1 MLRRR
6 DRSTPSRARRW
17 LDTRDHRSRHRFSA
31 VFEIISRYSGPL
43 MSPRIDRRFSRVY
56 ASGRGLDRYD
66 EGRARYARTT
76 GKCGRLAC
84 QPALRVGGTSSSMV
98 QSELA
103 RPDESARPPLLRVER
118 VTKSFPGVLAL
129 QDVSLEVHPG
139 EVLGLVG
146 ENGAG
151 KSTLM
156 KILSGVYQPD
166 SGEVILDDKQVVL
179 HSHRQAQDL
188 GISIIYQE
196 FNLMPNLSVEENV
209 FVGREPNAGKVVRWR
224 ELRKQTTDLLDQLGV
239 RLNPGAIV
247 RSLSVAEQ
255 QMVEIA
261 KALSLNARLVIMD
274 EPTSAL
280 TDTEVTALFEIIRG
294 LKHRDL
300 AVIYI
305 SHRLEEIFT
314 ICDRVTVLRD
324 GQLAGD
330 LPIAEATPD
339 RIVRLM
345 VGRPLMDLFRPEEA
359 ERRLERLAQ
368 RSPAPV
374 LEVHGLGRTGT
385 GQDPSAIVLEDVSFS
400 VRPGEIV
407 GLAGL
412 VGSGRTEIARAIFG
426 ADEYDR
432 GEILVEGKP
441 IRIRSPREAIRLGIG
456 LVPEDRKLQAL
467 VLSLAIREN
476 LSLSLLD
483 RLSRFGIVRLGAE
496 RALARR
502 MVNALQVRTPSIEQ
516 KVLNLSGGNQQKVV
530 IAKWLALHP
539 KILIMDEPT
548 RGVDIGAKA
557 EVHGLMHQLAADGVA
572 ILMISSELP
581 EIVHMSD
588 RILVMRQGRMAG
600 ELARADATQE
610 AVMALATGVTA
621 LHETA
626 A

>member
-1 MLRRR
+1 
-6 DRSTPSRARRW
+6 
-17 LDTRDHRSRHRFSA
+17 
-31 VFEIISRYSGPL
+31 
-43 MSPRIDRRFSRVY
+43 
-56 ASGRGLDRYD
+56 
-66 EGRARYARTT
+66 
-76 GKCGRLAC
+76 
-84 QPALRVGGTSSSMV
+84 MV
-98 QSELA
+98 QSEPA
-103 RPDESARPPLLRVER
+103 RQHDSARSPLLRVEK

-129 QDVSLEVHPG
+129 QDVSLEVYPG

-166 SGEVILDDKQVVL
+166 SGEIILDGKPVTL
-179 HSHRQAQDL
+179 HSPRQAQDL

-209 FVGREPNAGKVVRWR
+209 FVGREPNSGKVVRWR
-224 ELRKQTTDLLDQLGV
+224 QLRKQTRDLLDQLGV
-239 RLNPGAIV
+239 HLDPGAIV

-280 TDTEVTALFEIIRG
+280 TDTEVAALFEIIRG
-294 LKHRDL
+294 LKARGL

-314 ICDRVTVLRD
+314 ISNRVTVLRD
-324 GQLAGD
+324 GQLAGE

-345 VGRPLMDLFRPEEA
+345 VGRPLVDLFRPEEA
-359 ERRLERLAQ
+359 DRRLEILAA
-368 RSPAPV
+368 RAPEPV
-374 LEVHGLGRTGT
+374 LEVRGLGRTGSA
-385 GQDPSAIVLEDVSFS
+385 QDPSAIVLENVSFN

-412 VGSGRTEIARAIFG
+412 VGSGRTEVARAIFG
-426 ADEYDR
+426 ADDYDR
-432 GEILVEGKP
+432 GEILVDGRP
-441 IRIRSPREAIRLGIG
+441 IRTRSPREAIRLGIG

-476 LSLSLLD
+476 LALSLLD
-483 RLSRFGIVRLGAE
+483 RLSRFGVVRLGAE

-502 MVNALQVRTPSIEQ
+502 MVGALRVRTPSIEQ

-548 RGVDIGAKA
+548 RGIDIGAKA
-557 EVHGLMHQLAADGVA
+557 EVHALMHQLAADGVA

-581 EIVHMSD
+581 EILHMSD
-588 RILVMRQGRMAG
+588 RIVVMRQGRIAG
-600 ELARADATQE
+600 ELSRAEATQE
-610 AVMALATGVTA
+610 AVMALATGVSA
-621 LHETA
+621 DAETA

>member
-1 MLRRR
+1 MMPTEPAGPAAA
-6 DRSTPSRARRW
+6 SPTP
-17 LDTRDHRSRHRFSA
+17 
-31 VFEIISRYSGPL
+31 V
-43 MSPRIDRRFSRVY
+43 
-56 ASGRGLDRYD
+56 
-66 EGRARYARTT
+66 
-76 GKCGRLAC
+76 
-84 QPALRVGGTSSSMV
+84 
-98 QSELA
+98 
-103 RPDESARPPLLRVER
+103 LRVEG
-118 VTKSFPGVLAL
+118 VSKQFPGVLAL
-129 QDVSLEVHPG
+129 NGVSLEVYPG

-166 SGEVILDDKQVVL
+166 DGQILLDGKPVVI
-179 HSHRQAQDL
+179 HNPRQAQDL

-209 FVGREPNAGKVVRWR
+209 FVGREPNSGKFVRWGQ
-224 ELRKQTTDLLDQLGV
+224 LRMQTEALLDQLGV
-239 RLNPGAIV
+239 RLDPGAVV

-261 KALSLNARLVIMD
+261 KALSLNARIVIMD

-280 TDTEVTALFEIIRG
+280 TDTEVTALFDIIRG
-294 LKHRDL
+294 LKARGL

-305 SHRLEEIFT
+305 SHRLEEIYA
-314 ICDRVTVLRD
+314 ICDRVTVRRD
-324 GQLAGD
+324 GELAGE
-330 LPIAEATPD
+330 LAIEEATPD

-345 VGRPLMDLFRPEEA
+345 VGRPLGDLFRGEEA
-359 ERRLERLAQ
+359 ERRIEAFAAR
-368 RSPAPV
+368 PPEPI
-374 LEVHGLGRTGT
+374 LEVRGLGRTGT
-385 GQDPSAIVLEDVSFS
+385 GQDPAAIVLEDVSF
-400 VRPGEIV
+400 VLRPGEIV

-426 ADEYDR
+426 ADDYDR
-432 GEILVEGKP
+432 GEIIVADQRT
-441 IRIRSPREAIRLGIG
+441 RIRSPREAIRLGIG

-467 VLSLAIREN
+467 VLNLAIREN
-476 LSLSLLD
+476 MALSVLD
-483 RLSRFGIVRLGAE
+483 RLSRFGVVMLGAE
-496 RALARR
+496 RRLARE
-502 MVNALQVRTPSIEQ
+502 MVQALRVRTPSIEQ

-539 KILIMDEPT
+539 KILLMDEPT
-548 RGVDIGAKA
+548 RGIDIGAKA

-588 RILVMRQGRMAG
+588 RVLVMRQGRIAG
-600 ELARADATQE
+600 ELPRAGATQE
-610 AVMALATGVTA
+610 AIMAMATGVDRA
-621 LHETA
+621 VDTA

>member
-1 MLRRR
+1 MVVS
-6 DRSTPSRARRW
+6 DMAAPAEPPRA
-17 LDTRDHRSRHRFSA
+17 
-31 VFEIISRYSGPL
+31 
-43 MSPRIDRRFSRVY
+43 
-56 ASGRGLDRYD
+56 
-66 EGRARYARTT
+66 
-76 GKCGRLAC
+76 
-84 QPALRVGGTSSSMV
+84 
-98 QSELA
+98 
-103 RPDESARPPLLRVER
+103 PLLRMEQVS
-118 VTKSFPGVLAL
+118 KQFPGVLAL
-129 QDVSLEVHPG
+129 NEVSLEVHPG

-166 SGEVILDDKQVVL
+166 GGHVVL
-179 HSHRQAQDL
+179 DGKPVLIHNPRQAQDL

-209 FVGREPNAGKVVRWR
+209 FVGREPNSGKFVRWGQ
-224 ELRKQTTDLLDQLGV
+224 LRKQTEELLDQLGV
-239 RLNPGAIV
+239 RLDPGAVV

-261 KALSLNARLVIMD
+261 KALSLNARIVIMD

-280 TDTEVTALFEIIRG
+280 TDKEVAALFDIIRG
-294 LKHRDL
+294 LKQRGL

-324 GQLAGD
+324 GELAGE
-330 LPIAEATPD
+330 LSIEEATPD

-345 VGRPLMDLFRPEEA
+345 VGRPLGDLFRGEEA
-359 ERRLERLAQ
+359 ERRLESLAA
-368 RSPAPV
+368 RSPEPV
-374 LEVHGLGRTGT
+374 LEVRGLGRTGT
-385 GQDPSAIVLEDVSFS
+385 GQDPAAIVLEDVSF
-400 VRPGEIV
+400 VLQPGEIV

-426 ADEYDR
+426 ADDYDR
-432 GEILVEGKP
+432 GEIIVSGKQT
-441 IRIRSPREAIRLGIG
+441 RVRSPREAIRLGIG

-467 VLSLAIREN
+467 VLNLAIREN
-476 LSLSLLD
+476 MALSVLD
-483 RLSRFGIVRLGAE
+483 RLSRFGIVLLGAE
-496 RALARR
+496 RKLARE
-502 MVNALQVRTPSIEQ
+502 MVQALRVRTPSIEQ

-548 RGVDIGAKA
+548 RGIDIGAKA

-588 RILVMRQGRMAG
+588 RVLVMRQGRIAG
-600 ELARADATQE
+600 ELPRAGATQE
-610 AVMALATGVTA
+610 AIMALATGVVGTM
-621 LHETA
+621 EPA

>member
-1 MLRRR
+1 MTDMPPDL
-6 DRSTPSRARRW
+6 A
-17 LDTRDHRSRHRFSA
+17 
-31 VFEIISRYSGPL
+31 
-43 MSPRIDRRFSRVY
+43 M
-56 ASGRGLDRYD
+56 
-66 EGRARYARTT
+66 RT
-76 GKCGRLAC
+76 
-84 QPALRVGGTSSSMV
+84 
-98 QSELA
+98 
-103 RPDESARPPLLRVER
+103 PLLRVEGIS
-118 VTKSFPGVLAL
+118 KSFPGVLAL
-129 QDVSLEVHPG
+129 QDVSLEVFPG

-166 SGEVILDDKQVVL
+166 GGEIVFAGKPVSL
-179 HSHRQAQDL
+179 HSPRQAQDL

-209 FVGREPNAGKVVRWR
+209 FVGREPNSGGVVRWR
-224 ELRKQTTDLLDQLGV
+224 ALRGQTRELLDQLGV
-239 RLNPGAIV
+239 HLDPGATV
-247 RSLSVAEQ
+247 RNLSVAEQ

-280 TDTEVTALFEIIRG
+280 TDTEVTALFAIIRG
-294 LKHRDL
+294 LKERGL
-300 AVIYI
+300 GVIYI
-305 SHRLEEIFT
+305 SHRLEEIFE

-324 GQLAGD
+324 GQLAGQM
-330 LPIAEATPD
+330 PIAEATPE

-345 VGRPLMDLFRPEEA
+345 VGRPLGDLFRPQEA
-359 ERRLERLAQ
+359 ELRLQAMADQPPR
-368 RSPAPV
+368 PI
-374 LEVHGLGRTGT
+374 LEVRGLGRTGT
-385 GQDPSAIVLEDVSFS
+385 VQDAAAIVLEDVSFRL
-400 VRPGEIV
+400 RPGEIV

-412 VGSGRTEIARAIFG
+412 VGSGRTEVARAIFG
-426 ADEYDR
+426 ADDYDR
-432 GEILVEGKP
+432 GEILVEGRP
-441 IRIRSPREAIRLGIG
+441 TRIHSPRAAIRLGIG

-467 VLSLAIREN
+467 ILGLAIREN
-476 LSLSLLD
+476 MALSILD

-502 MVNALQVRTPSIEQ
+502 MVEALRVRTPSIEQ

-530 IAKWLALHP
+530 IAKWLALRP

-548 RGVDIGAKA
+548 RGIDIGAKA

-581 EIVHMSD
+581 EILGMSD
-588 RILVMRQGRMAG
+588 RILVMRQGRLAG
-600 ELARADATQE
+600 ELTRHEATQE
-610 AVMALATGVTA
+610 AIMALATGVA
-621 LHETA
+621 GAGQQA

>member
-1 MLRRR
+1 
-6 DRSTPSRARRW
+6 
-17 LDTRDHRSRHRFSA
+17 
-31 VFEIISRYSGPL
+31 
-43 MSPRIDRRFSRVY
+43 
-56 ASGRGLDRYD
+56 
-66 EGRARYARTT
+66 
-76 GKCGRLAC
+76 
-84 QPALRVGGTSSSMV
+84 MV
-98 QSELA
+98 QSEPA
-103 RPDESARPPLLRVER
+103 RPDETSGSPLLRVER

-166 SGEVILDDKQVVL
+166 SGEIILDGKPVVL
-179 HSHRQAQDL
+179 HSPRQAQDL

-239 RLNPGAIV
+239 HLNPGAIV

-280 TDTEVTALFEIIRG
+280 TDTEVTALFDIIRG
-294 LKHRDL
+294 LKERGL

-324 GQLAGD
+324 GQLAGE

-359 ERRLERLAQ
+359 ERRLEILAQ

-374 LEVHGLGRTGT
+374 LEVRGLGRTGT
-385 GQDPSAIVLEDVSFS
+385 GQDPSAIVLEDVIVQRPPRRDRRAGGAGRFGPHGDRARHLRRRR
-400 VRPGEIV
+400 VRP
-407 GLAGL
+407 
-412 VGSGRTEIARAIFG
+412 R
-426 ADEYDR
+426 
-432 GEILVEGKP
+432 
-441 IRIRSPREAIRLGIG
+441 
-456 LVPEDRKLQAL
+456 
-467 VLSLAIREN
+467 
-476 LSLSLLD
+476 
-483 RLSRFGIVRLGAE
+483 
-496 RALARR
+496 
-502 MVNALQVRTPSIEQ
+502 
-516 KVLNLSGGNQQKVV
+516 
-530 IAKWLALHP
+530 
-539 KILIMDEPT
+539 
-548 RGVDIGAKA
+548 
-557 EVHGLMHQLAADGVA
+557 
-572 ILMISSELP
+572 
-581 EIVHMSD
+581 
-588 RILVMRQGRMAG
+588 
-600 ELARADATQE
+600 
-610 AVMALATGVTA
+610 
-621 LHETA
+621 
-626 A
+626 

>member
-1 MLRRR
+1 MM
-6 DRSTPSRARRW
+6 PSEPAQPN
-17 LDTRDHRSRHRFSA
+17 
-31 VFEIISRYSGPL
+31 E
-43 MSPRIDRRFSRVY
+43 SPS
-56 ASGRGLDRYD
+56 
-66 EGRARYARTT
+66 
-76 GKCGRLAC
+76 
-84 QPALRVGGTSSSMV
+84 
-98 QSELA
+98 
-103 RPDESARPPLLRVER
+103 PLLRVEQ
-118 VTKSFPGVLAL
+118 VSKSFPGVLAL
-129 QDVSLEVHPG
+129 QDVSLEVYPG

-166 SGEVILDDKQVVL
+166 GGAIVFAGKPVVL
-179 HSHRQAQDL
+179 HNPRQAQGL
-188 GISIIYQE
+188 GIAIIYQE

-209 FVGREPNAGKVVRWR
+209 FVGREPNSGKVVRWR
-224 ELRKQTTDLLDQLGV
+224 ALRRQTTELLDQLGV

-247 RSLSVAEQ
+247 RDLSVAEQ

-280 TDTEVTALFEIIRG
+280 TDTEVAALFEIIRE
-294 LKHRDL
+294 LKRRGL

-305 SHRLEEIFT
+305 SHRLEEVFT

-324 GQLAGD
+324 GQLAGN

-339 RIVRLM
+339 RVVRLM
-345 VGRPLMDLFRPEEA
+345 VGRPLGDLFRPEEA
-359 ERRLERLAQ
+359 ERRLEVLTD

-374 LEVHGLGRTGT
+374 LEVRHLSRTGT
-385 GQDPSAIVLEDVSFS
+385 VQDESAIVLEDVSFS

-426 ADEYDR
+426 ADDFDR
-432 GEILVEGKP
+432 GEMLIDGKP
-441 IRIRSPREAIRLGIG
+441 VRIRSPRQAIRLGIG

-467 VLSLAIREN
+467 VLNLAIREN
-476 LSLSLLD
+476 IALAMLD
-483 RLSRFGIVRLGAE
+483 RLSRFGIVRFGAE

-502 MVNALQVRTPSIEQ
+502 MVEALRVRTPSIEQ

-548 RGVDIGAKA
+548 RGIDIGAKA

-581 EIVHMSD
+581 EIVGMSD
-588 RILVMRQGRMAG
+588 RVLVMRQGRIAG
-600 ELARADATQE
+600 ELGRHEATQE
-610 AVMALATGVTA
+610 AIMALATGVATTS
-621 LHETA
+621 EQA

>member
-1 MLRRR
+1 MVESEPA
-6 DRSTPSRARRW
+6 RSGEPRA
-17 LDTRDHRSRHRFSA
+17 
-31 VFEIISRYSGPL
+31 
-43 MSPRIDRRFSRVY
+43 
-56 ASGRGLDRYD
+56 
-66 EGRARYARTT
+66 
-76 GKCGRLAC
+76 
-84 QPALRVGGTSSSMV
+84 
-98 QSELA
+98 
-103 RPDESARPPLLRVER
+103 PLLQVEQ
-118 VTKSFPGVLAL
+118 VSKSFPGVLAL
-129 QDVSLEVHPG
+129 HDVSMEVLAGEVH
-139 EVLGLVG
+139 GLVG

-166 SGEVILDDKQVVL
+166 GGQILLDGKPTVL
-179 HSHRQAQDL
+179 HSPRQAQEL

-209 FVGREPNAGKVVRWR
+209 FVGREPNSAKFVRWR
-224 ELRKQTTDLLDQLGV
+224 ALRRQTTALLDQLGV

-247 RSLSVAEQ
+247 RDLSVAEQ

-280 TDTEVTALFEIIRG
+280 TDTEVAALFEIIRG
-294 LKHRDL
+294 LKDRGL

-305 SHRLEEIFT
+305 SHRLEEIFA

-330 LPIAEATPD
+330 LPISGATPD
-339 RIVRLM
+339 RVVRLM
-345 VGRPLMDLFRPEEA
+345 VGRPLGDLFRPEEA
-359 ERRLERLAQ
+359 ERRLAALAENA
-368 RSPAPV
+368 PPPV
-374 LEVHGLGRTGT
+374 LEVRGLGRTGT
-385 GQDPSAIVLEDVSFS
+385 VQDASAIVLEDVSFAL
-400 VRPGEIV
+400 RPGEIV

-412 VGSGRTEIARAIFG
+412 VGSGRTEVARALFG
-426 ADEYDR
+426 ADDYDR
-432 GEILVEGKP
+432 GEIRVDGHPVRLH
-441 IRIRSPREAIRLGIG
+441 SPRAAIRLGIG

-467 VLSLAIREN
+467 VLMLAIREN
-476 LSLSLLD
+476 MGLSMLD
-483 RLSRFGIVRLGAE
+483 KLSRFGIVRLREE

-502 MVNALQVRTPSIEQ
+502 MVEALRVRTPSIEQ

-548 RGVDIGAKA
+548 RGIDIGAKA
-557 EVHGLMHQLAADGVA
+557 EVHALMHHLGADGVA

-581 EIVHMSD
+581 EIIHMSD
-588 RILVMRQGRMAG
+588 RILVMRQGRIAG
-600 ELARADATQE
+600 ELSRAQATQE
-610 AVMALATGVTA
+610 AVMALATGVPA
-621 LHETA
+621 DAETA